1 MAFALRVSI
10 SSASCFP
17 VFFLS
22 DLRIKVHITKS
33 EISMRTWRAPMS
45 AASQGAFVVIPE
57 IPSVDKGTHDLQRSI
72 CFCTLLS
79 SLTVAPLHL
88 AHSPRAEANIFSVNC
103 LGTGGLLCLSME
115 IRALCHMQMQLA
127 CKLCETE
134 YLRFA
139 VVRIETFQTL
149 ESRLFQFPQQNGKIG
164 PKRL

>member
-22 DLRIKVHITKS
+22 DLRTKVHITKS
-33 EISMRTWRAPMS
+33 EISMRTWRAP
-45 AASQGAFVVIPE
+45 I
-57 IPSVDKGTHDLQRSI
+57 SVDKGTHDLQRSI

-103 LGTGGLLCLSME
+103 LGTGGLLCLSMK

-164 PKRL
+164 PIRL